1 MNVESFTEITM
12 IQQNE
17 IIVLLLGIGVLIF
30 VLNNRKKFHLVPAS
44 RILISGFSLIL
55 AGWILAVLK
64 GFFWKDF
71 LKLAA
76 HFCYAASSL
85 LMTVWC
91 WKAFKSGK
99 DKR

>member
-1 MNVESFTEITM
+1 M

-17 IIVLLLGIGVLIF
+17 IIVLVLGIGVLIF
-30 VLNNRKKFHLVPAS
+30 VLNNRQKLLLVPAS
-44 RILISGFSLIL
+44 QILIWGFSLIL
-55 AGWILAVLK
+55 AGWILTVMK

-85 LMTVWC
+85 LMTAWC
-91 WKAFKSGK
+91 WKVFKSGK